1 MHRNWDA
8 ECVECVYSLRSRRM
22 LRQGMQGSLEKFTDR
37 ERKELKVWE

>member
-8 ECVECVYSLRSRRM
+8 ECVECFIVCEADWM
-22 LRQGMQGSLEKFTDR
+22 PRQGMQGSLEKFTDR

>member
-8 ECVECVYSLRSRRM
+8 ECVECVYSLRSRLDAAPGDARE
-22 LRQGMQGSLEKFTDR
+22 SKKITDR